1 MQIQILKNQ
10 NTTIFWILGSP
21 THFGPNSTGKGIT
34 ACNTGGGS
42 TQSNTNSNKYKY
54 KLIILGSPTHFVD
67 AKVVHWKGDYRR
79 WLNLIKVCTLL
90 WKVGHSIVCPYYYY
104 YYYFELMKV
113 DPHLSLKVAWYGES
127 WPTFEFKKCPNL
139 VKVDPHLSWKSCPIW
154 CGGSTQLGGDCGG
167 GEIVAIRNCPLL
179 SLFGVLHRQESRSK
193 KRQES
198 KSKKR
203 QESRCQNQEIE
214 SFKSDQA
221 WMEQNFT

>member
-1 MQIQILKNQ
+1 MRIFPSQKIELNHQILTFPSTKIDISITKLHWTNKSSLKPIAQPNQMQIQILKNQ

-90 WKVGHSIVCPYYYY
+90 WKVGHSIVCPYHY
-104 YYYFELMKV
+104 YYYFEVMKV
-113 DPHLSLKVAWYGES
+113 DPHLSLKSVLIW
-127 WPTFEFKKCPNL
+127 
-139 VKVDPHLSWKSCPIW
+139 WKLTHMC
-154 CGGSTQLGGDCGG
+154 
-167 GEIVAIRNCPLL
+167 V
-179 SLFGVLHRQESRSK
+179 
-193 KRQES
+193 
-198 KSKKR
+198 
-203 QESRCQNQEIE
+203 
-214 SFKSDQA
+214 
-221 WMEQNFT
+221 